1 MKPRAVLPFRDTS
14 QARGPLLTPQ
24 AVADLIG
31 GVSEAWV
38 RRNVPGAP
46 ESRIQ
51 QSLRHRSPAM
61 TRRYTRMVDKGEN
74 ARIVGSVLVP
84 PEHLQIVADAASGA

>member
-1 MKPRAVLPFRDTS
+1 MKPRSVLPFRDPS

-38 RRNVPGAP
+38 RQNVPGK
-46 ESRIQ
+46 
-51 QSLRHRSPAM
+51 LRLGQRTVRWYRQDVLDWIE
-61 TRRYTRMVDKGEN
+61 TR
-74 ARIVGSVLVP
+74 LVTSMEGP
-84 PEHLQIVADAASGA
+84 

>member
-1 MKPRAVLPFRDTS
+1 MKPRSVLPFRGPS

-38 RRNVPGAP
+38 RQNVPGK
-46 ESRIQ
+46 
-51 QSLRHRSPAM
+51 HRLGQRTVRWYRQDVLDWIE
-61 TRRYTRMVDKGEN
+61 TR
-74 ARIVGSVLVP
+74 LVTSMEGP
-84 PEHLQIVADAASGA
+84 

>member
-1 MKPRAVLPFRDTS
+1 MKSRGVLALRDAS

-38 RRNVPGAP
+38 RRNVPGK
-46 ESRIQ
+46 
-51 QSLRHRSPAM
+51 LRLGQRTVRWYPQDVLDWIE
-61 TRRYTRMVDKGEN
+61 TR
-74 ARIVGSVLVP
+74 LVTSMEGP
-84 PEHLQIVADAASGA
+84 

>member
-1 MKPRAVLPFRDTS
+1 VKPRGVLPFRDAS

-38 RRNVPGAP
+38 RRNVPGK
-46 ESRIQ
+46 
-51 QSLRHRSPAM
+51 LRLGQRTVRWYRQDVLDWIE
-61 TRRYTRMVDKGEN
+61 TR
-74 ARIVGSVLVP
+74 LVTSMEVP
-84 PEHLQIVADAASGA
+84 

>member
-1 MKPRAVLPFRDTS
+1 MKPRGVLPFRDAS

-38 RRNVPGAP
+38 KRNVPGK
-46 ESRIQ
+46 
-51 QSLRHRSPAM
+51 LRLGQRTVRWYRQDVLDWIE
-61 TRRYTRMVDKGEN
+61 TR
-74 ARIVGSVLVP
+74 LVTSMEGP
-84 PEHLQIVADAASGA
+84 